1 MNEVIDQYGRS
12 FKTLRV
18 SLLSKCNLG
27 CVYCTMGD
35 EEVKGIN
42 TAAARSLLPVE
53 DLLRIIEQLHKQ
65 LDLETIRLT
74 GGEPL
79 LYPYLKEVISQVKTM
94 GIPQIKL
101 TTNAFLLER
110 QAEGLKQAGMQSVN
124 VSLDAVDENVFFSM
138 SRRSGLDKV
147 LKGIEAALQTGLEVK
162 INTVVMKG
170 INDSQILPLL
180 EYAGAQG
187 IGIRFL
193 EVMAMGHLYHQRKKY
208 LFTEEEILKT
218 IGCKYEIT
226 KLKRKPSATANYW
239 QTNAGHVFGII
250 ANESEPFCH
259 DCNRLRLDSEGNI
272 YGCLSSNH
280 PISLKYPTM
289 ELAFSKKMQNEYF
302 MSSSVCMGIRNIK
315 ERGLGFQL
323 QGRLQK
329 ITRAF

>member
-35 EEVKGIN
+35 EEVKGLNANGIK
-42 TAAARSLLPVE
+42 TSLPLESLLA
-53 DLLRIIEQLHKQ
+53 IIQKLHSQLQ
-65 LDLETIRLT
+65 LETIRLT

-79 LYPYLKEVISQVKTM
+79 LYPNLKEVIEGVKQM
-94 GIPQIKL
+94 GILQIKL

-110 QAEGLKQAGMQSVN
+110 QAAGLKKAGMQSIN
-124 VSLDAVDENVFFSM
+124 VSLDALDENVFFSM
-138 SRRSGLDKV
+138 SRRSGVQKV
-147 LKGIEAALQTGLEVK
+147 LNGIKTALDVGLEVK

-180 EYAGAQG
+180 EYAGEQS

-208 LFTEEEILKT
+208 LCTEDEILEI
-218 IGCKYEIT
+218 IGRKYQVIKQE
-226 KLKRKPSATANYW
+226 RQASATANYW
-239 QTNAGHVFGII
+239 QTDAGFLFGII

-280 PISLKYPTM
+280 PISLVGVNNNDTLQSKLKNALRQKQSLRFTGS
-289 ELAFSKKMQNEYF
+289 ELSM
-302 MSSSVCMGIRNIK
+302 
-315 ERGLGFQL
+315 L
-323 QGRLQK
+323 QIGG
-329 ITRAF
+329 